1 MPSQQPLHCD
11 VGLSLVAA
19 ISRLADN
26 FVPNFSK
33 DFMALAKPQRFVV
46 HGAASHEDAY
56 RLPPPTT

>member
-1 MPSQQPLHCD
+1 
-11 VGLSLVAA
+11 VAA
-19 ISRLADN
+19 ISRLAGN